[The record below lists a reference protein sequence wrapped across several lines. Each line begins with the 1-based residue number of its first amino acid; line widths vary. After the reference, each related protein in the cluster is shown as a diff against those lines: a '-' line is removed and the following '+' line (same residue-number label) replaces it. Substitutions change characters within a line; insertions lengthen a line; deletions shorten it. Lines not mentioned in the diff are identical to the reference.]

1 MWMMKNSEGKKDA
14 SFSMMVIAFV
24 VVMVKVV
31 FGGTDLTMLSWTLS
45 VAQPDAE
52 LAAVLLAVPSAG
64 YVARKHTDKKFNTQ
78 VEVERVKSNEG

>member
-1 MWMMKNSEGKKDA
+1 MRWFKNTDGKPDA
-14 SFSMMVIAFV
+14 SFTMMVIAFV
-24 VVMVKVV
+24 VVMIKVV

-45 VAQPDAE
+45 IAQPDAE